1 MAPGSLPRSAEEG
14 EGLQMGLNVLHN
26 MTMFKVNIHEAKARL
41 SEFLEAVERGERVV
55 ICKRNRPIAELRA
68 IAPARAAGRPLGD
81 ALSAFDVT
89 PEFFEPLPDNVLDG
103 FSGESLPTVAGIDR
117 RRAVAERPTTPYGS
131 RTASRKRRSRS

>member
-1 MAPGSLPRSAEEG
+1 MVE
-14 EGLQMGLNVLHN
+14 N

-81 ALSAFDVT
+81 ALNGFELP
-89 PEFFEPLPDNVLDG
+89 PEFFEPLPDDLLDS
-103 FSGESLPTVAGIDR
+103 FSGESLTAVARVGR
-117 RRAVAERPTTPYGS
+117 RHAVAERPTTPYAS
-131 RTASRKRRSRS
+131 RTASRKRRPGR